1 MFGISSLSKVNL
13 NLRQSAD
20 FEALY
25 VYSVLSRIHLDS
37 DVPTL
42 LKDGFYLKGKKIR
55 SLLELFLY
63 RKSYM

>member
-25 VYSVLSRIHLDS
+25 VYSVLSRIHLDI
-37 DVPTL
+37 L
-42 LKDGFYLKGKKIR
+42 LKDAFYFKGKKIR